1 MSERGLTLPYLIAT
15 IASAVVTN
23 WVYYSAREIAFLAS
37 MYHTAA
43 NTMGQ
48 YLLPMFSTPDRGTY
62 FWLLAGVNCAM
73 AVVVVLSTGPDLQ
86 RHSDE
91 ETAQAA

>member
-1 MSERGLTLPYLIAT
+1 MHYLIAT

-23 WVYYSAREIAFLAS
+23 WVYYSAHEIAFLAW

-43 NTMGQ
+43 NTMGP
-48 YLLPMFSTPDRGTY
+48 YFFPMFSTPDRATY
-62 FWLLAGVNCAM
+62 FWLLAGVNCVM

-86 RHSDE
+86 RHSDKK
-91 ETAQAA
+91 TAQAA